1 VVDSADRWREILP
14 ELFDKM
20 RERQRRGQRLGASR
34 VSRWRDVVQLDRLLL
49 LLLLLLMMMMMLL
62 LLPLLLLLLRH
73 TYAGFVAASI
83 PHAAPTIVY
92 RHWIRIVRVPKVE
105 RVRRA
110 LGV

>member
-1 VVDSADRWREILP
+1 MVDSADRWREILP

-20 RERQRRGQRLGASR
+20 RERQRHGQRLGASR

-49 LLLLLLMMMMMLL
+49 LLLMMMMLL
-62 LLPLLLLLLRH
+62 LLLLPLLLLLRH